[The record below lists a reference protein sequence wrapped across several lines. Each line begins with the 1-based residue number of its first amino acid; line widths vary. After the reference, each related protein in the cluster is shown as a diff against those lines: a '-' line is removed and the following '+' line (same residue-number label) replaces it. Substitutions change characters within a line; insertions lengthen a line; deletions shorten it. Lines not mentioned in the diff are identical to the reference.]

1 MLALTPV
8 LQVLDLVGV
17 FAFATSG
24 ALVAV
29 RREFDVVG
37 MAVLACVTALGGGV
51 VRDLVIGAVPP
62 AAFTELGYVV
72 VPASAVLLTFVAHRM
87 VERLGRVVLILDAVG
102 LGVFSVTGALKALAH
117 GLGPV
122 QAVGLGV
129 VTAIGGGILR
139 DVVAGE
145 RPAVLRRDS
154 ELYAVP
160 AALAAALAVT
170 GDRLGV
176 DQFLIAAGAPAV
188 AFVVRLLALRFH
200 WRAPRLR
207 RATP

>member
-1 MLALTPV
+1 VLALTPV